1 VKNAKPAHNRIVY
14 VRPLEAG

>member
-1 VKNAKPAHNRIVY
+1 LKWGTSLNRIVY